1 MDQAPIDPAAL
12 AARLHTRWLGRA
24 FEWHAEC
31 GSTNDLAAERARAGA
46 PAGLVIVA
54 DAQTAGRGRMG
65 RTWHSPAD
73 ENLYLSIVLRPARPP
88 SEIPPITLLAGAA
101 VARALQTFG
110 LTPRLKWPNDVELVD
125 QVQEP
130 WEGSRAL
137 PRRTPPG
144 EARLRPRETGRR
156 RKVCGVLTEMAS
168 AGGSALH
175 VVVGIGIN
183 ANAVDF
189 PPEIADRATSLR
201 RALGRAVDRV
211 QLLAALLD
219 AFEPLCGEFDRRG
232 PAAAVEAFEAHA
244 AFPAPCRV
252 TAPGRP
258 GERLEGIA
266 LGVEPD
272 GALRLQDQ
280 TGHIHRVIS
289 GELS

>member
-1 MDQAPIDPAAL
+1 MDQASL

-24 FEWHAEC
+24 FEWHPEC

-46 PAGLVIVA
+46 PAGLVVVA
-54 DAQTAGRGRMG
+54 DAQTAGRGRLG

-110 LTPRLKWPNDVELVD
+110 LPPRLKWPNDVELVD
-125 QVQEP
+125 
-130 WEGSRAL
+130 
-137 PRRTPPG
+137 
-144 EARLRPRETGRR
+144 ETGRR
-156 RKVCGVLTEMAS
+156 RKVAGILTEMAS

-175 VVVGIGIN
+175 VVVGIGLN
-183 ANAVDF
+183 ANAVEF
-189 PPEIADRATSLR
+189 PPEIAERATSLR
-201 RALGRAVDRV
+201 RALGRAIDRV
-211 QLLAALLD
+211 ALLAALLD
-219 AFEPLCGEFDRRG
+219 AFEPLCVEFDRRG
-232 PAAAVEAFEAHA
+232 PAAAVQAFEAHA

-258 GERLEGIA
+258 GDRLEGIA

-272 GALRLQDQ
+272 GALRLQDDKGQ
-280 TGHIHRVIS
+280 IHRVIS